1 MASEKAMNQSGFG
14 NIAKELTA
22 YAEIIRTRQDQKQVA
37 IDDFVNECK
46 RYKAGKIAKKSLV
59 SSIPRVRKELQRLN
73 DEIRKNIRNLNQTAE
88 KVKRFG
94 SRQTPK
100 NFRVSLTGISSA
112 TIKKK
117 HRAHK
122 RTQKKVVHKKASHRR
137 ARKK

>member
-1 MASEKAMNQSGFG
+1 MASEKAMNQSNFG
-14 NIAKELTA
+14 NITKEITA
-22 YAEIIRTRQDQKQVA
+22 YAEIIRTRQDQKQVV

-46 RYKAGKIAKKSLV
+46 RYRAGKIAKKSLV

-73 DEIRKNIRNLNQTAE
+73 EEIRKNIRNLNQTAE
-88 KVKRFG
+88 KVKRFA

-112 TIKKK
+112 TTTKKK

-122 RTQKKVVHKKASHRR
+122 RAHKKASHHKT
-137 ARKK
+137 KKK